1 MNDNKD
7 QQQRNEGVGE
17 QNPTLNNPGT
27 KVADYGNPSG
37 GSATENNNQNQHIGC
52 VNIHLCYIRM
62 EFVILFFENYMIVV
76 LEMKKV

>member
-1 MNDNKD
+1 MNENKD

-37 GSATENNNQNQHIGC
+37 GSATENNNQNQQQVSNPQRGNAGDSQDSNETIGSP
-52 VNIHLCYIRM
+52 
-62 EFVILFFENYMIVV
+62 
-76 LEMKKV
+76 